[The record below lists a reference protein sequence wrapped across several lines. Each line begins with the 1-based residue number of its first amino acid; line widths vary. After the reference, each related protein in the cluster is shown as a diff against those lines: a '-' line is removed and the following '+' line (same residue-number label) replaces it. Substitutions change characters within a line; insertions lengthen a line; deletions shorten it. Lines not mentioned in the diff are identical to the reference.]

1 MMVTFTYRNDTVDD
15 VDMGDENGAGDGSP
29 VRTTNP
35 SSSALANANKQPEI
49 RTFSYYVVVELGKI
63 AQRSW
68 EGSVD
73 ERR

>member
-15 VDMGDENGAGDGSP
+15 MDTGDEDGDGDGPP

-35 SSSALANANKQPEI
+35 SSSSFASANEQSEI
-49 RTFSYYVVVELGKI
+49 RTFSYYAVVDLEEF
-63 AQRSW
+63 AQRVK
-68 EGSVD
+68 EGVVD